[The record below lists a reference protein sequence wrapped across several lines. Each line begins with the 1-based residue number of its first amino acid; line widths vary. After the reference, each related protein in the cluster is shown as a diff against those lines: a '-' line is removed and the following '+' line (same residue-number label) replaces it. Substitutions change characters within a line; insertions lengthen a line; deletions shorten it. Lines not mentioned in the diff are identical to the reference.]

1 MQTMSPKLLAL
12 ALAALLAG
20 CASGPEFTAPAA
32 PEVTHYTMGAS
43 TAQTTQADV
52 PLGNAQR
59 IAQDLTVEARWWRA
73 FGSAALDDTIAR
85 ALQASPTL
93 AAAQARLA
101 EAQAL
106 QQAQSGATELPQVD
120 LGVGVQR
127 QHASPAAQGQSGDG
141 RTFGLYSASVGVHY
155 QLDLSGANRRTLQ
168 ALAARSDWRRHE
180 LAAARLTLAGQ
191 IAGTAIARAR
201 LAAQIDAS
209 HTLLLSQQEQ
219 LAMAQRRVV
228 LGQAAPDEAMLL
240 QSQAAQTSATLPVL
254 RQQLQ
259 QADHQLAVLAG
270 QAPGAAEVPAF
281 TLQDFTLPADLPLV
295 VPSEL
300 VRQRPDIQ
308 ASEAL
313 LHAAHAERGA
323 TIARRYP
330 QLNLSAAIGS
340 QALTSGALF
349 GGASALWSL
358 AGQLTQP
365 LFNAAQPAQERAADA
380 ALDAAAAQYQSVVL
394 QALRSVADALRAIAN
409 DAQALQAL
417 ADADG
422 AAQAALQTASE
433 RHRLGSISYAQL
445 LLTQQQA
452 QQVHMQLAGAQA
464 QRLTDTV
471 ALYQAVGG
479 DPLRE

>member
-1 MQTMSPKLLAL
+1 MQTMSPQFFAL

-32 PEVTHYTMGAS
+32 PAVTRYTMGTSATQ
-43 TAQTTQADV
+43 TAQADV

-106 QQAQSGATELPQVD
+106 QHARSGAAELPQVD

-180 LAAARLTLAGQ
+180 LAAAQLTLAGQ

-219 LAMAQRRVV
+219 LALAQRRVV

-240 QSQAAQTSATLPVL
+240 QSQAAQTSATLPLL

-281 TLQDFTLPADLPLV
+281 TLRDFTLPTDLPLV

-300 VRQRPDIQ
+300 VRRRPDIQ

-409 DAQALQAL
+409 DAQALRAL

-422 AAQAALQTASE
+422 AAQAALRTASE

>member
-1 MQTMSPKLLAL
+1 
-12 ALAALLAG
+12 
-20 CASGPEFTAPAA
+20 
-32 PEVTHYTMGAS
+32 
-43 TAQTTQADV
+43 
-52 PLGNAQR
+52 
-59 IAQDLTVEARWWRA
+59 
-73 FGSAALDDTIAR
+73 
-85 ALQASPTL
+85 
-93 AAAQARLA
+93 
-101 EAQAL
+101 
-106 QQAQSGATELPQVD
+106 
-120 LGVGVQR
+120 
-127 QHASPAAQGQSGDG
+127 
-141 RTFGLYSASVGVHY
+141 
-155 QLDLSGANRRTLQ
+155 
-168 ALAARSDWRRHE
+168 
-180 LAAARLTLAGQ
+180 
-191 IAGTAIARAR
+191 
-201 LAAQIDAS
+201 
-209 HTLLLSQQEQ
+209 
-219 LAMAQRRVV
+219 MAQRRVV

>member
-1 MQTMSPKLLAL
+1 MQAIPHTLAAA
-12 ALAALLAG
+12 ALAAVLAG
-20 CASGPEFTAPAA
+20 CASGPEFIAPAA
-32 PEVTHYTMGAS
+32 PAVTHYTS
-43 TAQTTQADV
+43 TPSHTPTVQADV

-59 IAQDLTVEARWWRA
+59 IAEDLPVEATWWRA

-106 QQAQSGATELPQVD
+106 QQARSGATELPRVD
-120 LGVGVQR
+120 LGAGVQR

-155 QLDLSGANRRTLQ
+155 QLDLSGANRRTLE

-191 IAGTAIARAR
+191 IASTAIARAR
-201 LAAQIDAS
+201 LAAQIDAN
-209 HTLLLSQQEQ
+209 HTLLLSQEEQ
-219 LAMAQRRVV
+219 VALAQRRVT
-228 LGQAAPDEAMLL
+228 LGQAAPDEAMAL
-240 QSQAAQTSATLPVL
+240 QSQAAQTRATLPLL
-254 RQQLQ
+254 RQQLE
-259 QADHQLAVLAG
+259 QAEHLLAVLAG

-281 TLQDFTLPADLPLV
+281 TLRDFTLPADLPLV

-323 TIARRYP
+323 TIAGRYP

-349 GGASALWSL
+349 GGGSALWSL
-358 AGQLTQP
+358 AGQLSQP

-394 QALRSVADALRAIAN
+394 QALRSVADALRAMAN

-417 ADADG
+417 ADADT

-433 RHRLGSISYAQL
+433 RHRLGSVSYAQL

-471 ALYQAVGG
+471 ALYQAVGS

>member
-1 MQTMSPKLLAL
+1 MQAIPRTLAAA
-12 ALAALLAG
+12 ALAAVLAG

-32 PEVTHYTMGAS
+32 PAVAHYTSAADS
-43 TAQTTQADV
+43 APTAQADV
-52 PLGNAQR
+52 PLGGAQR
-59 IAQDLTVEARWWRA
+59 IAQGLPAEAMWWRA
-73 FGSAALDDTIAR
+73 LGSRALDDTIER

-93 AAAQARLA
+93 AAAQARLR

-106 QQAQSGATELPQVD
+106 QQARSGATERPRVD
-120 LGVGVQR
+120 LGAGVQR
-127 QHASPAAQGQSGDG
+127 QHASPAAQGQSGEG
-141 RTFGLYSASVGVHY
+141 RSFGLYSASIGVHY

-209 HTLLLSQQEQ
+209 QTLLLSQEEQ
-219 LAMAQRRVV
+219 VALAQSRIQ
-228 LGQAAPDEAMLL
+228 LGQAAPDEVMTL
-240 QSQAAQTSATLPVL
+240 QGQAAQTRATLPLL
-254 RQQLQ
+254 RQQMQ
-259 QADHQLAVLAG
+259 QAEHLLAVLAG

-281 TLQDFTLPADLPLV
+281 TLRDFTLPPDLPLV
-295 VPSEL
+295 VPSAL

-323 TIARRYP
+323 TIAGRYP

-365 LFNAAQPAQERAADA
+365 LFNAAQAAQERAADA
-380 ALDAAAAQYQSVVL
+380 ALDAAAAQYQDVVL
-394 QALRSVADALRAIAN
+394 QALRGVADTLRAIAN

-417 ADADG
+417 AEADS
-422 AAQAALQTASE
+422 AAQAALRTAGE

-464 QRLTDTV
+464 QRLADTV
-471 ALYQAVGG
+471 ALYQAIGG
-479 DPLRE
+479 DPLPE